1 MHSDT
6 HGFDRAHADL
16 IKSALLPRLFD
27 AGHAAYR
34 PALSG
39 MWLRRPMVLCALC
52 LFAGDLIGLSGQ
64 IPLMF
69 WYIAASIAAVFASA
83 MAALHR
89 PRVWQLL
96 ICVLLVGGTL
106 GAQIMTAPAA
116 PPEGECY
123 ITGRV
128 VSVVRSDEERIVLDI
143 DQLTADGAAYGGKTR
158 LTLYRPQDEDTPD
171 MSLPDSFTIGAK
183 VLLFGKT
190 YMPQGARGEGGF
202 DYRAYLMRRG
212 VYSCASG
219 KLAGAQFEPIGQLK
233 LLNWFYNL
241 RQSVTDALDAEL
253 GEQSLTARGIMLGDS
268 ASMPDEL
275 YDTFR

>member
-1 MHSDT
+1 
-6 HGFDRAHADL
+6 
-16 IKSALLPRLFD
+16 
-27 AGHAAYR
+27 
-34 PALSG
+34 
-39 MWLRRPMVLCALC
+39 MVLCALC

-83 MAALHR
+83 MAALRR

-106 GAQIMTAPAA
+106 GAQVMTAPAA

-171 MSLPDSFTIGAK
+171 MSLPDGFAIGAK
-183 VLLFGKT
+183 VSLFGKT

-202 DYRAYLMRRG
+202 DYRVFDAPGRVFVRQRQTRG
-212 VYSCASG
+212 RAVRADR
-219 KLAGAQFEPIGQLK
+219 ATETAQLV
-233 LLNWFYNL
+233 L
-241 RQSVTDALDAEL
+241 
-253 GEQSLTARGIMLGDS
+253 
-268 ASMPDEL
+268 
-275 YDTFR
+275 

>member
-69 WYIAASIAAVFASA
+69 WYIAASIAAVFAFA
-83 MAALHR
+83 MAALRR

-96 ICVLLVGGTL
+96 ICVLLVG
-106 GAQIMTAPAA
+106 
-116 PPEGECY
+116 
-123 ITGRV
+123 
-128 VSVVRSDEERIVLDI
+128 
-143 DQLTADGAAYGGKTR
+143 
-158 LTLYRPQDEDTPD
+158 
-171 MSLPDSFTIGAK
+171 
-183 VLLFGKT
+183 
-190 YMPQGARGEGGF
+190 AR
-202 DYRAYLMRRG
+202 
-212 VYSCASG
+212 
-219 KLAGAQFEPIGQLK
+219 
-233 LLNWFYNL
+233 
-241 RQSVTDALDAEL
+241 
-253 GEQSLTARGIMLGDS
+253 
-268 ASMPDEL
+268 
-275 YDTFR
+275 